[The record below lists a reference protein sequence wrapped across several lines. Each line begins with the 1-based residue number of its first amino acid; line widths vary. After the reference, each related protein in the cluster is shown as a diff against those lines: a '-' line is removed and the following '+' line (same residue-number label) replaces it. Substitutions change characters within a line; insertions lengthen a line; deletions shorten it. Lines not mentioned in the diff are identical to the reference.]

1 MLREERHLDA
11 VRSSSQGAHDLA
23 LDAALLELLR
33 LAAPVLAEGDD
44 RVEAI
49 ASAVRACCH
58 AQVAVSV
65 AARAMQRPTTA
76 TSPTLSAMRIHAG
89 FASRGAS
96 RKATPAAQTRATVD
110 AYERAA
116 GACEQC
122 EARCEACAA
131 RLTGALEILRLDLA
145 CVASEAPSGR
155 SMVDRLKL
163 VAAAAPAIQ
172 STASGKQRHHRH
184 ATSSPLAATAR
195 THQVSG
201 AGADAVAARHV
212 EWGDARDALRVA
224 RETLHDE
231 RDLLMMQIKMA
242 ATATTVTAPAAA
254 TTPRRQSQSSSPQRV
269 SRLGLGRTPLSAGAA
284 ARRNPH
290 TSNRPR
296 RHTAARRSPAPAP
309 ATRPDTTPST
319 PASAGAGAA
328 RVSPNRSATAAS
340 AAEVKGGDAA
350 SVETTLLRPL
360 QARRARAIEADRLRD
375 DAASMQRGRHREA
388 MRTAS
393 ATVSEVPT
401 GDNAGATQQQ
411 HQQHQQQQ
419 KLKQQLDTI
428 NAALDAEKVRSERLA
443 AQNIAILTKQQSD
456 LAASSAAL
464 REERARNATL
474 QGKLAASSTASSPA
488 APSRCAQMFPTP
500 TTPHRSTTPRP
511 AAPQPSPV
519 EKALR
524 SQNAA
529 LLRQQERDAAERE
542 ELLQRLQLASTPS
555 PRSNDDG
562 QLKLEATM
570 ARASELEH
578 QLRVHATQLAQQ
590 ERERVAAGVLARQ
603 EKQRAK
609 VAMSEQQAAHA
620 EELRVRVAEAVVA
633 SQSDDASAQLA
644 RTEMELLKQVL
655 EGERNAM
662 RVVEEERNH
671 AKQQLSEERH
681 AAEAAAALHE
691 RELDRT
697 RLLLTEERKVTQRLI
712 AQHRPTVNV
721 SLQAACALLLLAHRT
736 LTSLCPFSLITSAPS
751 VRSLFR
757 KVRQR
762 TPLTRSLTTCALTL
776 RSVSSSKRSAASY
789 APQVS
794 SRRTL
799 HIRRSRWCRSRSA
812 SARRSRRR
820 YEARAWYTNRGAA
833 AGAGALAA
841 GAPLLRHMN
850 ANESNGGCPQRT
862 RQASRRVTARRTTV
876 ARAKRSSRLRQRR
889 RATLQP
895 KSPPCRRSS
904 TLRSDRLRTR
914 CATHCRSR
922 CSPPRRHRCDGH
934 REARISSRR
943 SDSSHHELLI
953 QNRVVR
959 VYWGGSRRVLRWGRG
974 ASRRGQ
980 VRRARCARSS
990 PRSTQRAQASRG
1002 RRTKCAPHQRP
1013 RACERNEVK
1022 E

>member
-1 MLREERHLDA
+1 MARSSPLVAVLREERHLDA

-269 SRLGLGRTPLSAGAA
+269 SRLGFGRTPLSAGAA

-309 ATRPDTTPST
+309 ATRPDTTPLT

-375 DAASMQRGRHREA
+375 DAASTQRGRYREA

-393 ATVSEVPT
+393 STVSEVPT
-401 GDNAGATQQQ
+401 GDNAGATQQ
-411 HQQHQQQQ
+411 QQQQ

-464 REERARNATL
+464 REERARNAAL
-474 QGKLAASSTASSPA
+474 QGKLAASSTASFPA
-488 APSRCAQMFPTP
+488 SPSRCAQMFPTP

-562 QLKLEATM
+562 QQQLEATM
-570 ARASELEH
+570 VRASELEH

-590 ERERVAAGVLARQ
+590 ERERVAAGGLARQ

-697 RLLLTEERKVTQRLI
+697 RLLLTEERKATQRLI

-736 LTSLCPFSLITSAPS
+736 LTSLSALSL
-751 VRSLFR
+751 
-757 KVRQR
+757 
-762 TPLTRSLTTCALTL
+762 
-776 RSVSSSKRSAASY
+776 SS
-789 APQVS
+789 P
-794 SRRTL
+794 
-799 HIRRSRWCRSRSA
+799 
-812 SARRSRRR
+812 ARRVC
-820 YEARAWYTNRGAA
+820 
-833 AGAGALAA
+833 
-841 GAPLLRHMN
+841 AP
-850 ANESNGGCPQRT
+850 
-862 RQASRRVTARRTTV
+862 
-876 ARAKRSSRLRQRR
+876 
-889 RATLQP
+889 
-895 KSPPCRRSS
+895 
-904 TLRSDRLRTR
+904 
-914 CATHCRSR
+914 
-922 CSPPRRHRCDGH
+922 CSGRCDS
-934 REARISSRR
+934 E
-943 SDSSHHELLI
+943 
-953 QNRVVR
+953 
-959 VYWGGSRRVLRWGRG
+959 
-974 ASRRGQ
+974 
-980 VRRARCARSS
+980 
-990 PRSTQRAQASRG
+990 PR
-1002 RRTKCAPHQRP
+1002 
-1013 RACERNEVK
+1013 
-1022 E
+1022 

>member
-1 MLREERHLDA
+1 MARSSALVAVLREERHLDA

-65 AARAMQRPTTA
+65 AMQRPTTA
-76 TSPTLSAMRIHAG
+76 TSPTLSAMMRIHAG

-96 RKATPAAQTRATVD
+96 REATPAAQTRATVD

-122 EARCEACAA
+122 EAGCEASAA

-172 STASGKQRHHRH
+172 SAASGKQRHHRH
-184 ATSSPLAATAR
+184 TTSPLAATAR

-201 AGADAVAARHV
+201 AGTDAVAARHV

-254 TTPRRQSQSSSPQRV
+254 TTMRRQSQSSSPQRV
-269 SRLGLGRTPLSAGAA
+269 SRLGFGRTPLSAGAA

-375 DAASMQRGRHREA
+375 DAAAGQQRGRHREA

-393 ATVSEVPT
+393 STLSEVST

-411 HQQHQQQQ
+411 HQQHQQ
-419 KLKQQLDTI
+419 KLKQQLETI

-464 REERARNATL
+464 REERARNAAL
-474 QGKLAASSTASSPA
+474 QGKLAASSTASFPA

-542 ELLQRLQLASTPS
+542 ELLQRLQIASTPS

-562 QLKLEATM
+562 QQQLEATI

-697 RLLLTEERKVTQRLI
+697 RLLLTEERKATQRLI

-736 LTSLCPFSLITSAPS
+736 LTSLSALSL
-751 VRSLFR
+751 
-757 KVRQR
+757 
-762 TPLTRSLTTCALTL
+762 
-776 RSVSSSKRSAASY
+776 SS
-789 APQVS
+789 P
-794 SRRTL
+794 
-799 HIRRSRWCRSRSA
+799 
-812 SARRSRRR
+812 ARRVC
-820 YEARAWYTNRGAA
+820 
-833 AGAGALAA
+833 
-841 GAPLLRHMN
+841 AP
-850 ANESNGGCPQRT
+850 
-862 RQASRRVTARRTTV
+862 
-876 ARAKRSSRLRQRR
+876 
-889 RATLQP
+889 
-895 KSPPCRRSS
+895 
-904 TLRSDRLRTR
+904 
-914 CATHCRSR
+914 
-922 CSPPRRHRCDGH
+922 CSGRCDS
-934 REARISSRR
+934 E
-943 SDSSHHELLI
+943 
-953 QNRVVR
+953 
-959 VYWGGSRRVLRWGRG
+959 
-974 ASRRGQ
+974 
-980 VRRARCARSS
+980 
-990 PRSTQRAQASRG
+990 PR
-1002 RRTKCAPHQRP
+1002 
-1013 RACERNEVK
+1013 
-1022 E
+1022 